1 MIACYNILCESG
13 INSQSTV
20 FCFLWVENV
29 VAYNDLMTVES
40 LPVGVM
46 TLTSLKWSEVKVAQ
60 SCLTLCNPMDFSVP
74 GSSAH
79 GILQAIILEWVAIA
93 FSRGS
98 SQPRDWTQ
106 VSLIAG
112 VFFTIWATRE
122 THIFKKRF
130 LKKRVSGICRFE
142 DVWNKIVNRK

>member
-29 VAYNDLMTVES
+29 VAYKDLMTVES

-46 TLTSLKWSEVKVAQ
+46 TLTSLKLSEVKAAQ
-60 SCLTLCNPMDFSVP
+60 SCPTLCNPMDFSLP
-74 GSSAH
+74 GSSVH
-79 GILQAIILEWVAIA
+79 GILQARILEWVAIA
-93 FSRGS
+93 FSGGS
-98 SQPRDWTQ
+98 SQPRDWTP

-112 VFFTIWATRE
+112 GFLTIWATRE
-122 THIFKKRF
+122 THIFKKA
-130 LKKRVSGICRFE
+130 LKKNGLRDMQIWRCL
-142 DVWNKIVNRK
+142 K